1 MNQSAGNSTDD
12 AGLTTTVQLRLPVFW
27 AKNPRAWFSQVEA
40 QFHLRHITTQLSRYY
55 HVVSA
60 LPPELADELDD
71 ILAMPPPDDAF
82 DHLKRTILARKTES
96 ETSRLQQLLNTEEL
110 GDRRPSQLLH
120 RMRQL
125 LGEQASDANNP
136 ILRELFLHR
145 LPQGM
150 RMALAPAADLSLD
163 RLAEMADRVA
173 EYATPSLS
181 SVVDTSH
188 QCSST
193 RALEARIDALTASV
207 AALSTRSRSRE
218 PRRRRSSRRRSS
230 SQRREG
236 GTCWYH
242 QTFGGRAR
250 KCEQPCNWQEN
261 APARH

>member
-1 MNQSAGNSTDD
+1 
-12 AGLTTTVQLRLPVFW
+12 TTVQLRLPVFR

-40 QFHLRHITTQLSRYY
+40 QFHLRHITTQTSRYY

-71 ILAMPPPDDAF
+71 ILALPPPDDAY

-96 ETSRLQQLLNTEEL
+96 ETSRTLKNQVRLQQLLNTEEL

-125 LGEQASDANNP
+125 LGEQASDFNNP

-150 RMALAPAADLSLD
+150 RMALAPAADIPLD
-163 RLAEMADRVA
+163 RLAEMADR
-173 EYATPSLS
+173 ATPSLS
-181 SVVDTSH
+181 GVTNTSQ
-188 QCSST
+188 QCST
-193 RALEARIDALTASV
+193 TTTLEARIDALTAAV
-207 AALSTRSRSRE
+207 ADLSTRSQ
-218 PRRRRSSRRRSS
+218 PRKLRRRSS
-230 SQRREG
+230 SRHRSSSQQREG
-236 GTCWYH
+236 DTCWYH
-242 QTFGGRAR
+242 QTFGTRAR
-250 KCEQPCNWQEN
+250 KCEQPCHWQKN

>member
-1 MNQSAGNSTDD
+1 
-12 AGLTTTVQLRLPVFW
+12 FW

-60 LPPELADELDD
+60 LPPELADELGD
-71 ILAMPPPDDAF
+71 ILAVPPPDDAF

-96 ETSRLQQLLNTEEL
+96 ETSRLHQLLNTEEL

-125 LGEQASDANNP
+125 LGEQASDTSNP

-150 RMALAPAADLSLD
+150 RMALAPAADLS
-163 RLAEMADRVA
+163 RE
-173 EYATPSLS
+173 S

-188 QCSST
+188 QYSST
-193 RALEARIDALTASV
+193 RTLEARIDALTASV
-207 AALSTRSRSRE
+207 AALSTRSRPRK

-236 GTCWYH
+236 DTCWYH
-242 QTFGGRAR
+242 QTFGSRAR

-261 APARH
+261 PSARH